1 MLFMQ
6 YIFMTFNGIH
16 EMQSHAVFWLS

>member
-1 MLFMQ
+1 MQ